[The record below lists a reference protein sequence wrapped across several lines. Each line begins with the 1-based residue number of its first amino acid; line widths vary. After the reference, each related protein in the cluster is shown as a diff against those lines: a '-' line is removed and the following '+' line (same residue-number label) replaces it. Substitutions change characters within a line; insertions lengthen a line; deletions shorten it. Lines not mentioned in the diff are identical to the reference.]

1 MGRERG
7 SGPDATGVTVLTCC
21 AVWSLVSAA
30 GRDGRPEGVL
40 LAVFAVTAGYACGR
54 LCGSVLPAGAF
65 AVAAVGALVLAV
77 ASHDGVPGSIAGA
90 GTPPGHAGAV
100 AALLVLAAGAAC
112 CAASA
117 ARAASGPSLSG
128 VSGTSASGVSGP
140 SASARSASRLLALV
154 VACAALV
161 LGSAPAFVACLAVL
175 LWSLATAGTRRR
187 TAFLAALGLATALVA
202 GTSWAVAEDALPP
215 GLAASVEAPLT
226 PHRVALWRDAVAMA
240 AEDPVRGVGP
250 ARFGRLSPTSAGS
263 ADSDGKPHSALLQQ
277 ASEQGV
283 VGVALLAA
291 AFVWMLYGLW
301 RSPRPTPVV
310 LGAAG
315 TLTALAALACVGN
328 ALSFA
333 PVTAGAGLLA
343 GLATASPGTG
353 RHSP

>member
-1 MGRERG
+1 MG
-7 SGPDATGVTVLTCC
+7 AVVLAGCV
-21 AVWSLVSAA
+21 VWSLVSAA

-65 AVAAVGALVLAV
+65 AAAALGALALAV
-77 ASHDGVPGSIAGA
+77 ASRDGVPGSGPGA

-117 ARAASGPSLSG
+117 AR
-128 VSGTSASGVSGP
+128 
-140 SASARSASRLLALV
+140 SASARSAARLLALAV
-154 VACAALV
+154 TCAALV
-161 LGSAPAFVACLAVL
+161 LGSLPAFVVCLAVL
-175 LWSLATAGTRRR
+175 LWSLATVQTHRR
-187 TAFLAALGLATALVA
+187 TAFLATLALATGLVA
-202 GTSWAVAEDALPP
+202 GASWAVAEDALPAE
-215 GLAASVEAPLT
+215 LAASVEAPLT
-226 PHRVALWRDAVAMA
+226 PHRVALWRDAVTLA

-277 ASEQGV
+277 ASEQGA

-291 AFVWMLYGLW
+291 AFAWILYGMW
-301 RSPRPTPVV
+301 RSPRPASVV
-310 LGAAG
+310 LSAAG
-315 TLTALAALACVGN
+315 ALTALAALACVGN

-343 GLATASPGTG
+343 GLATAGAG
-353 RHSP
+353 AARNGA

>member
-1 MGRERG
+1 MDPVGGLPMGRERG
-7 SGPDATGVTVLTCC
+7 SGPDATGVVVLTGC

-65 AVAAVGALVLAV
+65 AAVALGALTLAV
-77 ASHDGVPGSIAGA
+77 ASRDGVPGSIAGA

-100 AALLVLAAGAAC
+100 AALLVIAVGAAC

-117 ARAASGPSLSG
+117 ARS
-128 VSGTSASGVSGP
+128 T
-140 SASARSASRLLALV
+140 SARSASRLLALAV
-154 VACAALV
+154 TCTALV
-161 LGSAPAFVACLAVL
+161 LGSVPAFVACLTVL
-175 LWSLATAGTRRR
+175 LWSLATAGARRR
-187 TAFLAALGLATALVA
+187 TAFLAALALAAGLVA
-202 GTSWAVAEDALPP
+202 GVSWAVAEDALPS

-226 PHRVALWRDAVAMA
+226 PHRVELWRDAITLA
-240 AEDPVRGVGP
+240 AQNPVRGVGP

-277 ASEQGV
+277 ASEQGA

-291 AFVWMLYGLW
+291 AFAWVLYGMW
-301 RSPRPTPVV
+301 RSPRPTSVV

-315 TLTALAALACVGN
+315 ALTALAALACVGN

-343 GLATASPGTG
+343 GLATAGAGAG